1 MSGFGIPLQN
11 ANYDSVFRLA
21 QTLYSVPA
29 TITFLNLRGHVE
41 NGDHGRGVV
50 AADIVL
56 GEISDVHFAHRS
68 SFDAD
73 VSYIQSY
80 NHT

>member
-1 MSGFGIPLQN
+1 MSGFGLPSRI
-11 ANYDSVFRLA
+11 ADHDSVFRLA

-29 TITFLNLRGHVE
+29 TVMILNLRGHVE

-56 GEISDVHFAHRS
+56 GEVSDVHFAHRS
-68 SFDAD
+68 SVDAE

-80 NHT
+80 NRS